1 MKNNIEKK
9 KNIISEIELI
19 TQDTV
24 STILIDYSKIKS
36 LDINI
41 IRKSLFDKNIIIKV
55 LKNNLAKKA
64 FINKN
69 NTVLNNYLKGQ
80 ILLIFINGNEIQ
92 LIKKI
97 IKLKNEYDEFKIKFI
112 YLYNK
117 LFKTEDLN
125 YLEMLPEKTL
135 SISNFIKKIKLPL
148 IILIKQLDILK
159 NKKI

>member
-9 KNIISEIELI
+9 KYIISEIELI
-19 TQDTV
+19 TKNTI

-36 LDINI
+36 LDLNI
-41 IRKSLFDKNIIIKV
+41 IRKYLFDKNIVIKV

-64 FINKN
+64 FINTDNKF
-69 NTVLNNYLKGQ
+69 LNNYLKGQ
-80 ILLIFINGNEIQ
+80 ILLIFINENEIP

-117 LFKTEDLN
+117 LFKSEDLN
-125 YLEMLPEKTL
+125 YLETLPEKAL
-135 SISNFIKKIKLPL
+135 SISKFIKKVKLPL
-148 IILIKQLDILK
+148 IILTKQLNILK
-159 NKKI
+159 NKIK

>member
-19 TQDTV
+19 TKNTI

-41 IRKSLFDKNIIIKV
+41 IRKNLFDKNIIIKV

-64 FINKN
+64 FINTHNKI
-69 NTVLNNYLKGQ
+69 LNNYLKGQ
-80 ILLIFINGNEIQ
+80 ILLIFINENEIK

-112 YLYNK
+112 HLYNK
-117 LFKTEDLN
+117 LFKNEDLT
-125 YLEMLPEKTL
+125 YLENLPEKPL
-135 SISNFIKKIKLPL
+135 SLVNFIRKIKLPL
-148 IILIKQLDILK
+148 IILIKQLNIIKTKLK
-159 NKKI
+159 